1 MLGPG
6 VGPKLVARSLPL
18 LSRKFILKF
27 LDTTWLGPRT
37 RRAAMDAQEFFQN
50 IVQRSYY
57 EYCQNPNDIRLLW
70 NAIVSMNTVPDHIA
84 LDRLGYV
91 LEVNRE
97 EFDAEVQEVRK
108 ELDLTELQY
117 CANTLKH
124 VRRIPR
130 GQFTATASSTS
141 VDPIDQDTWVL
152 DGHDLVQVAHDS
164 FNKLKTIFQSSGL
177 RRRAN
182 P

>member
-1 MLGPG
+1 
-6 VGPKLVARSLPL
+6 
-18 LSRKFILKF
+18 
-27 LDTTWLGPRT
+27 
-37 RRAAMDAQEFFQN
+37 MDAQEFFQN

-84 LDRLGYV
+84 LDRLGHA

-164 FNKLKTIFQSSGL
+164 FNKLNTIFQSSSSSSSVKAQ
-177 RRRAN
+177 AN